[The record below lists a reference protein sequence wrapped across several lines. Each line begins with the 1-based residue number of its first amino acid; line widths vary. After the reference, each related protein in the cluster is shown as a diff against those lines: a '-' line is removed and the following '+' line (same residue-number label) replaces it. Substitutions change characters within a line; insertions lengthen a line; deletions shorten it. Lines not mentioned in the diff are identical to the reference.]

1 MRVGLG
7 YDSHRLLPGRPL
19 KLGGVEIPSPL
30 GTVGHSDADVV
41 LHALVDA
48 MLGAAGLGD
57 IGEWF
62 PDTDPRW
69 HGADSA
75 ILVRETLQR
84 LAETGFRL
92 RQADVII
99 LAETPRLGPHK
110 ERIRQRLADL
120 LGLPPQQVNVKAKT
134 NEGLGAIGRGEGIAC
149 QALVALDEAEPKSS
163 PRT

>member
-19 KLGGVEIPSPL
+19 KLGGVEVPSPL

-41 LHALVDA
+41 LHAVVDA
-48 MLGAAGLGD
+48 LLGAAGLGD

-75 ILVRETLQR
+75 VFVSETLRR
-84 LAETGFRL
+84 LAEKGF
-92 RQADVII
+92 QVYQTDIII
-99 LAETPRLGPHK
+99 LAETPRLGPYK
-110 ERIRQRLADL
+110 ERIRQRLAEL
-120 LGLPPQQVNVKAKT
+120 LGLPPDRVNIKAKT
-134 NEGLGAIGRGEGIAC
+134 SEGMGAIGRSEGIAC
-149 QALVALDEAEPKSS
+149 QALVALVEAP
-163 PRT
+163 

>member
-1 MRVGLG
+1 MLRAGLG

-41 LHALVDA
+41 LHAVVDA

-62 PDTDPRW
+62 PDTDPHW

-75 ILVRETLQR
+75 IFVRETLNR
-84 LAETGFRL
+84 LNEKGY
-92 RQADVII
+92 QVHQVDVII
-99 LAETPRLGPHK
+99 LAETPRLGPYK
-110 ERIRQRLADL
+110 ESIRRRLAEL
-120 LGLPPQQVNVKAKT
+120 LGLPLDRVNIKAKT
-134 NEGLGAIGRGEGIAC
+134 SEGMGAIGRSEGIAC
-149 QALVALDEAEPKSS
+149 QALVTIVS
-163 PRT
+163 RT